1 PPKRRGKTRK
11 PEETIERPEETE
23 TSETQKDISN
33 HDEDEFSDKK
43 DESEKSEVLTTEPMK
58 TIEKPS
64 DTDKPLLKTVEKDEN
79 TSGIGSNPSVPTD
92 LKVSTPLKTMSHS
105 EIQATNPLKL
115 TVVEPGQTG
124 SSANGVF
131 IERLTSDDTDD
142 VKEFLKKIQEL
153 KTTHHDLIIP
163 PFSQLMPP

>member
-1 PPKRRGKTRK
+1 MPPKRRGKTRK

-43 DESEKSEVLTTEPMK
+43 DESEKS
-58 TIEKPS
+58 
-64 DTDKPLLKTVEKDEN
+64 
-79 TSGIGSNPSVPTD
+79 VPTD

-115 TVVEPGQTG
+115 TVIEPGQTG
-124 SSANGVF
+124 NAANGLF
-131 IERLTSDDTDD
+131 IERLRSDDTDD
-142 VKEFLKKIQEL
+142 VK
-153 KTTHHDLIIP
+153 
-163 PFSQLMPP
+163 

>member
-1 PPKRRGKTRK
+1 MPPKRRGKTRK

-79 TSGIGSNPSVPTD
+79 TSGIGSNPSVPTE

-124 SSANGVF
+124 SSANG
-131 IERLTSDDTDD
+131 
-142 VKEFLKKIQEL
+142 
-153 KTTHHDLIIP
+153 
-163 PFSQLMPP
+163 